1 LVLCTWCFEV
11 AGGPQSSK
19 YKARSTKHKAQRP
32 VPKHLPL
39 TSEIT
44 STNPV
49 VQAII
54 SGSAP
59 QPARL
64 AAARGMLPLPQ
75 SDLLEVLV
83 ALTSSDDDQIASA
96 ANETLKAEAPED
108 LLVAA
113 AAADTAPNV
122 LAYLATQPDGTQEVY
137 EATILNTRTPDQ
149 ALAKLAAS
157 TSQASLLELIT
168 INQQRL
174 VRSPAII
181 DAILAN
187 PACTGDAERRARE
200 TRKEFFEKERG
211 ARQIADELRARGQT
225 AAAEFF
231 ETAEL
236 STAAGELT
244 LDDAWLIAQHIEVSD
259 ADLDESWLPA
269 ERYQDLASE
278 SLEEAAANVQ
288 RVIENERRE
297 KGEVNAER
305 VSLIRRI
312 MFMNTKDRIKLAMK
326 GDREAR
332 SILIRDSNKVVSTG
346 VVNNPRITEQEIENI
361 ASMRTV
367 ADEVLRLIALNR
379 SWARSYSI
387 IHNLARN
394 PRTPIPTAINILP
407 RIRTKDLIQLS
418 QNRNVSEGVRRQA
431 YRLEQARSGH

>member
-1 LVLCTWCFEV
+1 M
-11 AGGPQSSK
+11 
-19 YKARSTKHKAQRP
+19 
-32 VPKHLPL
+32 
-39 TSEIT
+39 TSETT

-75 SDLLEVLV
+75 TDLLEVLV
-83 ALTSSDDDQIASA
+83 ALTASDDEQIASA

-108 LLVAA
+108 LLIAA
-113 AAADTAPNV
+113 TATDTAPNV
-122 LAYLATQPDGTQEVY
+122 LAYLATQPDGNQEIY

-149 ALAKLAAS
+149 ALAQLAA
-157 TSQASLLELIT
+157 TTAEASLLELIT

-174 VRSPAII
+174 VRCPEII
-181 DAILAN
+181 DAILGN
-187 PACTGDAERRARE
+187 PACGGEAERRARE
-200 TRKEFFEKERG
+200 TRQEFFEKERG

-231 ETAEL
+231 EAAEL
-236 STAAGELT
+236 STASGDITFE
-244 LDDAWLIAQHIEVSD
+244 DAWIIAQHIEVSD
-259 ADLDESWLPA
+259 ADIDDTWLPA
-269 ERYQDLASE
+269 ERYEDLVSE
-278 SLEEAAANVQ
+278 SPEEIAANVQ
-288 RVIENERRE
+288 RVIESERLE
-297 KGEVNAER
+297 KGEIKAER

-312 MFMNTKDRIKLAMK
+312 MFMNTKDRMKLAMK

-332 SILIRDSNKVVSTG
+332 SILIRDSNKVVCSS
-346 VVNNPRITEQEIENI
+346 VVHNPRITEQEVENI

-379 SWARSYSI
+379 GWARSYPI

-394 PRTPIPTAINILP
+394 PRTPIPTVINILP
-407 RIRTKDLIQLS
+407 RIRTKDLTQLS
-418 QNRNVSEGVRRQA
+418 QNRNVSEAVRRQA
-431 YRLEQARSGH
+431 YRLEQTRSGH